1 MVKTSV
7 IITNYNYA
15 RYLGRCIRSCLNQTM
30 PPEDYEVIVVDDG
43 STDNSKQVIESLADR
58 VKPVFIEHSGV
69 AYASN
74 VGIKKALGTFIIRV
88 DADDYI
94 NQNMLL
100 FMTEILVWN
109 PDISFVYCDHFLVN
123 EKEEKTERLQLNTV
137 EMLYNHGAGIMFRKS
152 NLEAIGVYDVTLE
165 NCEDYDLVAR
175 YLKNFDGYYLK
186 LPLYRYRK
194 HDNSLTSNKK
204 EREKWRK
211 HVIDKHR
218 SEVPK

>member
-43 STDNSKQVIESLADR
+43 STDSSKQVIESLADR

-109 PDISFVYCDHFLVN
+109 PDIGFVYCDHFLVN
-123 EKEEKTERLQLNTV
+123 EKEEKIERLRLNTV

-152 NLEAIGVYDVTLE
+152 NLEAINVYDVTLE

-186 LPLYRYRK
+186 LPLYRYLK
-194 HDNSLTSNKK
+194 HDNSLTSDK
-204 EREKWRK
+204 EARKKWRK

-218 SEVPK
+218 SEAPK

>member
-1 MVKTSV
+1 MPKTSI

-15 RYLGRCIRSCLNQTM
+15 RYLGRCIRSCLNQSM
-30 PPEDYEVIVVDDG
+30 PPNDYEVIVVDDG
-43 STDNSKQVIESLADR
+43 STDNSKQIIESFADG
-58 VKPVFIEHSGV
+58 VKPVFTEHSGV

-74 VGIKKALGTFIIRV
+74 VGVRKALGMFVVRV

-94 NQNMLL
+94 NHNMLL

-109 PDISFVYCDHFLVN
+109 PDIGFVYCDHFLVN
-123 EKEEKTERLQLNTV
+123 EKEEKTERLRLDTV
-137 EMLYNHGAGIMFRKS
+137 EMLYNHGAGVMFRKS
-152 NLEAIGVYDVTLE
+152 NLEAIGLYDVTLE

-211 HVIDKHR
+211 RAIDKNT
-218 SEVPK
+218 P

>member
-15 RYLGRCIRSCLNQTM
+15 KYLGRCIRSCVNQSM
-30 PPEDYEVIVVDDG
+30 PSEDYEIVVVDDG
-43 STDNSKQVIESLADR
+43 STDNSKQVIESFEDKI
-58 VKPVFIEHSGV
+58 KPTFIKHSGV
-69 AYASN
+69 AYTSN
-74 VGIKKALGTFIIRV
+74 VGVKKASGMFVVRV

-109 PDISFVYCDHFLVN
+109 PDIGFVYCDHILVD
-123 EKEEKTERLQLNTV
+123 EKEQKIGRLRLNTI

-152 NLEAIGVYDVTLE
+152 NLEALGLYDTTLL

-186 LPLYRYRK
+186 LPLYRYFK
-194 HDNSLTSNKK
+194 HDHSLTSNN
-204 EREKWRK
+204 EVREKWRK
-211 HVIDKHR
+211 KAVEKNR
-218 SEVPK
+218 QRESR